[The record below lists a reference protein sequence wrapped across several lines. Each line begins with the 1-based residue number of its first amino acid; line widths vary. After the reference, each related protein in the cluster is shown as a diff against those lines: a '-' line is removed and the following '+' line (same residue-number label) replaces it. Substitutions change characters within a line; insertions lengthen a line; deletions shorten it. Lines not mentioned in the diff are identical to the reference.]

1 MKYHFS
7 HKDMTDSVRGIVNSP
22 EEARS
27 RNGEYIIPFISELPA
42 EERVHELYGHLLQE
56 KDRLSNLRWIQ
67 ADLGKCLHAWKSF
80 FSHNCIGSSRHK
92 GRYTDENGKFSKEIL
107 WKGFLDYS
115 GKKRSY
121 RMRLEKTNREVLEK
135 QLKIVVDWKEGEAP
149 FPANKIKKKK
159 ESIEKAI
166 EQTKK
171 DILETETRLNVAL
184 ALLQK
189 EYQAEGAPG
198 EEHMLD
204 SVYRAQLSNIYQRV
218 EDELQNG
225 RKNPQEES

>member
-7 HKDMTDSVRGIVNSP
+7 YEDMKEVVRKKVNSP
-22 EEARS
+22 DKLQS
-27 RNGEYIIPFISELPA
+27 RNGEYVLPFVSELPPGD
-42 EERVHELYGHLLQE
+42 RIHELYGHLLQE
-56 KDRLSNLRWIQ
+56 KDRLKNLIWRPK
-67 ADLGKCLHAWKSF
+67 DLQRCLDCWKSF
-80 FSHNCIGSSRHK
+80 YAHNCKGSSRTK
-92 GRYTDENGKFSKEIL
+92 GRYTDDGEFSLETL

-115 GKKRSY
+115 GQKRYY

-135 QLKIVVDWKEGEAP
+135 QLKIVVDWKEGEGP
-149 FPANKIKKKK
+149 FPVNKIEKKK

-171 DILETETRLNVAL
+171 DILETETRLNIAL

-189 EYQAEGAPG
+189 EYQAAGVPG
-198 EEHMLD
+198 EE
-204 SVYRAQLSNIYQRV
+204 YRSSSAYREQLRNIYQRV